1 MDLIL
6 QETNP
11 RQTAIHFVK
20 EMFQDRKYHHISEC
34 FIDTEQDMNLGPHLS
49 YIHAKGDPNH
59 KILAVFTQVCHDPNQ
74 ALNMNMDENESY
86 EQSCMIQKKKNKK
99 KKKSHSDDDEE
110 PDNEEDEEEEEEE
123 EEDEEP
129 EQNEEEE
136 ENNEDD
142 EKKESDTYYNH
153 RASDCESTW
162 ASRLTETKKQMK
174 DAKTSNIKFVQHL
187 LKYLHQHHF
196 TILVLITDGIT
207 IKAQSMLQQTQNIQ
221 ITIFKYSETMIN
233 PKRHSLQPKNIR
245 KLSDP
250 DKKIYIEKHPRYQK
264 ELVKRSTKDALMKY
278 MGFVHGDIIECEVS
292 DKQAGWLKEKYLI
305 DANINYVK
313 KKDKKK

>member
-49 YIHAKGDPNH
+49 YIHAKSDPNH

-86 EQSCMIQKKKNKK
+86 EQSCMIQKKKKK
-99 KKKSHSDDDEE
+99 QKQKKQSNSYDDDDDEE
-110 PDNEEDEEEEEEE
+110 PDNDEEDDEEEEND
-123 EEDEEP
+123 EEDDDDDEE
-129 EQNEEEE
+129 
-136 ENNEDD
+136 

-233 PKRHSLQPKNIR
+233 PKRHNLQPQNIR
-245 KLSDP
+245 KLSDQ

-264 ELVKRSTKDALMKY
+264 ELIKRSTKDALMKY
-278 MGFVHGDIIECEVS
+278 MGFVHGDIIQCEVS
-292 DKQAGWLKEKYLI
+292 DKQAGWLQETYLI
-305 DANINYVK
+305 DANINHVK